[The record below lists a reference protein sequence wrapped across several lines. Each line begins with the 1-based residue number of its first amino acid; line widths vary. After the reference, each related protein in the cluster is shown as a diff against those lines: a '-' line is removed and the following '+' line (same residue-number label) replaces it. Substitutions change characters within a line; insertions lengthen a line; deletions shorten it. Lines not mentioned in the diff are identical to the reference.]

1 MLPNDLDN
9 RDNSISSEDEDIS
22 EEKITKVGI
31 STYREDTCMHVYT
44 NHALSSHGKFNMYYF
59 LILRQLNKVRP
70 TNLHLTMEIPF
81 HHPTMI
87 TQICMSVERTLFH
100 LKMTT
105 VTHQHQRRK
114 Y

>member
-44 NHALSSHGKFNMYYF
+44 NHALSSP
-59 LILRQLNKVRP
+59 LIYP
-70 TNLHLTMEIPF
+70 P
-81 HHPTMI
+81 
-87 TQICMSVERTLFH
+87 
-100 LKMTT
+100 
-105 VTHQHQRRK
+105 
-114 Y
+114 